1 MKRIFGSLSK
11 RSSPSLNSPSEYPDD
26 SPEGTILKAVKDF
39 CESGGQQDN
48 QQGNE
53 FVYLPAIV
61 ESAESSPNA
70 AREAAQRLRKYLSDP
85 ASTPAQIQYNA
96 IMLMR
101 ILIDNPG
108 HTFTRNIDA
117 TFVATIKDLLRD
129 GWDLNVQHFL
139 RETLGAIESQRQWD
153 EDLAPLMQM
162 WKKEKSKL
170 SRQNSGST
178 WRSSRSQH
186 QQQQQQAYPYMQSSA
201 QPASTL
207 PPPDEL
213 AARVTEA
220 KTSAKLLL
228 QFVQSTPPTEFNGN
242 ELIKE
247 FCTRCQTASRAIQNY
262 IHSTN
267 PAPDENT
274 LQTLIE
280 TNDEL
285 SVALSKYQH
294 AFLSARKATGNSGS
308 QSPTPSNGAADTG
321 TNHPLPVAPVPQ
333 RQGQSASPSVFSP
346 PSPPPRQQQQQQQQS
361 TATVAPLSATSSAAA
376 PVGNNAA
383 RYEYRSEDFQVPNPF
398 ADDYSTTTTENQQ
411 QAGSYQRPTQH
422 TL

>member
-186 QQQQQQAYPYMQSSA
+186 QQQQQAYPYMQSSA

-247 FCTRCQTASRAIQNY
+247 FCTRCQTASRAIQIY

-321 TNHPLPVAPVPQ
+321 TNRPLPVAPVPQ

>member
-321 TNHPLPVAPVPQ
+321 TNRPLPVAPVPQ